1 MDLIWEGEI
10 SKTNADKQQLFGWA
24 SVIEIDGEQ
33 ITDLQGDRISPDEME
48 KSAYEFVVKSRKGGD
63 MHLRDNWAPIHKS
76 DMIESFMVTPEKRD
90 AMGLPSSVPTGWWVG
105 FQVNDPEVWAKVK
118 SGERTGFSIHGRG
131 RRETVG

>member
-1 MDLIWEGEI
+1 M
-10 SKTNADKQQLFGWA
+10 
-24 SVIEIDGEQ
+24 IEIDGEQ